1 MTTTWARI
9 NFDEVDDMAAR
20 FGMESFGESRFL
32 RDQVGCESIGA
43 ALYRIRP
50 GARPG
55 FGHRHAEAEE
65 LYVVLEGT
73 GRMRLDDD
81 SVDLRP
87 MDRRAR
93 RAARDPRARGGPGRH
108 GRAGLRDARRG
119 RRGDAARVAELGG
132 YAARPSGASR
142 AAAQARA

>member
-87 MDRRAR
+87 MDAVRVAPPVIRELEA
-93 RAARDPRARGGPGRH
+93 GPDGMVVLAFGTH
-108 GRAGLRDARRG
+108 VE
-119 RRGDAARVAELGG
+119 GDAEMLPGWR
-132 YAARPSGASR
+132 S
-142 AAAQARA
+142 